1 MNRDDILRKVRT
13 KFETLGAS
21 ISQEDRPDRRRHLKS
36 AEQPLLAALREVGE
50 DVDSVYDL
58 VNTTRSYHRAL
69 PVLADHLQRDYPPR
83 ILEGIA
89 RALAVRQAAP
99 YWQVL
104 LSAYQSGADVG
115 AKQGAACAIAAAAT
129 EDHLDALLRVVG
141 DEAHGS
147 SRVLLMPALVRLGD
161 AAVVEPFLL
170 KLTEHP
176 VIGRE
181 AARTL
186 RRRQKREA

>member
-1 MNRDDILRKVRT
+1 MNRDDIPKKVRS

-21 ISQEDRPDRRRHLKS
+21 ISQEDRSDRQQHLKS
-36 AEQPLLAALREVGE
+36 AEQPLIAALREVGV

-69 PVLADHLQRDYPPR
+69 PVLADHPQRDYPPR

-89 RALAVRQAAP
+89 RALAVRHAAP
-99 YWQVL
+99 YWQVV
-104 LSAYQSGADVG
+104 LSAYQSSADVG
-115 AKQGAACAIAAAAT
+115 AKQGAACALAASAT
-129 EDHLDALLRVVG
+129 EDHLDALLRVIG

-170 KLTEHP
+170 KLAEHP

-186 RRRQKREA
+186 RRQKKRES